1 MRIKVSPLVLAVALG
16 LLNPAALDGAPD
28 GAPSQRGR
36 VKQERE
42 PEGGVGDRVA
52 PVDPKG
58 ASGSED

>member
-36 VKQERE
+36 VKQER
-42 PEGGVGDRVA
+42 PSGGDAVRADDDGNVVDAGDR
-52 PVDPKG
+52 G
-58 ASGSED
+58 

>member
-36 VKQERE
+36 VKQER
-42 PEGGVGDRVA
+42 PSGGDAESRADDDGSVVDAGDR
-52 PVDPKG
+52 G
-58 ASGSED
+58 